1 MSTAWRGAFGA
12 ITIAMVLAWLGPTP
26 PAAAQ
31 APWKPDRP
39 IEIIVGT
46 DPGSGN
52 DRSARTLQ
60 KIWQSTKLVGVAVTV
75 VNKPGGFGAVAWS
88 YLNTHQRSGTYLATM
103 SPLLLTNEIAGNSP
117 LSYRD
122 LTSIALLLNEEIA
135 VGVYGG
141 SAIKTGQDL
150 IFRLTQDAASV
161 SFAVS
166 GIGGQNHMAL
176 GLVAAPSGIDVARLK
191 MIGFAGSGDAVTAV
205 IGGHV
210 EATVA
215 PASLVAAQVAT
226 GRLRA
231 IGVASERRQT
241 GVLADVP
248 TWREQGVDVVFSN
261 WRGIVGPKGMTAA
274 QIAFWDDVFAK
285 TVASAEWKQELAR
298 SQLAEHYLDSRQMR
312 GFLDVEHDK
321 LAAIMRKIS
330 LAGPGPAAR

>member
-1 MSTAWRGAFGA
+1 MPAARRDAA
-12 ITIAMVLAWLGPTP
+12 RAAVLAVTLLLPCAPP

-39 IEIIVGT
+39 VEIIVGT

-60 KIWQSTKLVGVAVTV
+60 KIWQSAKLVDVPVSV

-88 YLNTHQRSGTYLATM
+88 FLNAHARSGTYLSTM
-103 SPLLLTNEIAGNSP
+103 SPLLLTNEISGNSP

-122 LTSIALLLNEEIA
+122 FTAIALLVNEEIA
-135 VGVYGG
+135 FAVYGG
-141 SAIKTGQDL
+141 SPIRTGRDFIARLKQDP
-150 IFRLTQDAASV
+150 TSV

-166 GIGGQNHMAL
+166 GIGGQNHVAL
-176 GLVAAPSGIDVARLK
+176 GLAAAPAGIDVARLK

-215 PASLVAAQVAT
+215 PASLVAAQVAA

-231 IGVASERRQT
+231 IGVAAEQRLP

-248 TWREQGVDVVFSN
+248 TWREQGLDVVFSN
-261 WRGIVGPKGMTAA
+261 WRGIIGPRGMTAA
-274 QIAFWDDVFAK
+274 QIAYWDAVFAK
-285 TVASAEWKQELAR
+285 TVASAEWKQETER
-298 SQLAEHYLDSRQMR
+298 SGLGEHYLDSGRMR

-321 LAAIMRKIS
+321 LADIMKRIS
-330 LAGPGPAAR
+330 LAQPAGK

>member
-1 MSTAWRGAFGA
+1 MSTWRGAIGVA
-12 ITIAMVLAWLGPTP
+12 AMAMGLGWLGAAP

-39 IEIIVGT
+39 VEIIVGT

-75 VNKPGGFGAVAWS
+75 VNKPGGFGAVSWS

-103 SPLLLTNEIAGNSP
+103 SPLLLTNEISGNSP

-122 LTSIALLLNEEIA
+122 LTSVALLLNEEIA
-135 VGVYGG
+135 LGVYGG
-141 SAIKTGQDL
+141 SAIKTGEDL
-150 IFRLTQDAASV
+150 IVRLKHDPTSV

-176 GLVAAPSGIDVARLK
+176 GLVAAPTGVDVARLK
-191 MIGFAGSGDAVTAV
+191 MIGFAGSADAVTAV

-210 EATVA
+210 EATMA
-215 PASLVAAQVAT
+215 PASLIAAQVAA

-231 IGVASERRQT
+231 IGVASERRLT

-248 TWREQGVDVVFSN
+248 TWREQRLDVVFSN
-261 WRGIVGPKGMTAA
+261 WRGIVGPKGMTPA
-274 QIAFWDDVFAK
+274 QIAYWDDVFAR
-285 TVASAEWKQELAR
+285 TVASPEWKQEIER
-298 SQLAEHYLDSRQMR
+298 SQLEEHYLDSGRMR
-312 GFLDVEHDK
+312 GFLDVEYGK
-321 LAAIMRKIS
+321 LAEIMRKIS
-330 LAGPGPAAR
+330 LAGPAPAAR